1 MVVISLG
8 RIERLKEAHLNLEHT
23 KYRTVKSLSIWDHGD
38 HSGESIVVR
47 KAHGLAL
54 LLDETPP
61 IILDDELIIGLRTI
75 YGPIEEG
82 MNVLGGYGEVPV
94 NPATRHGL
102 FVYPRYLTDGERV
115 EAEAAGIRE
124 GSCTSHVPY
133 GAQKLMT
140 LGFRGIEEQAR
151 KRLEELETDT
161 PRDQAGIDFLR
172 AAIITLQA
180 STSFVLKHAEEAGR
194 LAQETGDPGRRAELE
209 EISETCRWVSSRPP
223 RGFHEAVQL
232 YWLASV
238 VTLLENQGF
247 TPLGRIDQDL
257 GPILE
262 RDLEKGVIT
271 RDEAL
276 ELLEC
281 LWIKLNI
288 DDDLTTD
295 SCRNIMLLG
304 QDSEGRDA
312 TNELT
317 YLCLEASAILRLTDP
332 KVNVRFHPG
341 SPPEL
346 WERCVEMVK
355 LGLGGFPAFFN
366 DEAIIPGL
374 IRMGVPVEDARLY
387 SCDGC
392 QEIIV
397 PGKGDFYPVFTAV
410 NFLECLH
417 HTMGMP
423 SIPEGEEYKAI
434 SSSAVV
440 ITREQGE
447 AKSHASFQE
456 FMEEYE
462 RQIDR
467 AIVDTV
473 SSGNARDSALA
484 KYSPVPFLSSTLEG
498 CIENARGKSDGGT
511 TYNFT
516 GCNGQCFANAVNS
529 LAVVKKLVYDDGEIT
544 LDGLR
549 EALLA
554 DWEGYERLRQR
565 AINRVPKYGN
575 DDDYVDSL
583 AVRVAGHFIEG
594 VIGNRNPRGGPYYPG
609 IYTFH
614 HISKGISLS
623 ASPDGRRAQ
632 DSVATHISPVAG
644 TDTSGPTLALNS
656 ALKIY
661 ALAPPEGSALGL
673 RFHPS
678 AVRGEAGTRNL
689 TSFTK
694 AFMERG
700 GYQIQFNVV
709 DAETLRAAQLD
720 PESHRS
726 LVVRVWGFS
735 AYFVTLTKAYQD
747 EIIARTAH
755 GL

>member
-1 MVVISLG
+1 MG
-8 RIERLKEAHLNLEHT
+8 RIEKLKEAHLNLEHT
-23 KYRTVKSLSIWDHGD
+23 KYRTVKDLSIWDHGD
-38 HSGESIVVR
+38 HSGEPIVVR

-82 MNVLGGYGEVPV
+82 MNVFGGCGELPV
-94 NPATRHGL
+94 NPATRHSL
-102 FVYPRYLTDGERV
+102 FAYPLYLTDGERA
-115 EAEAAGIRE
+115 EAEAAGIME

-133 GAQKLMT
+133 GAEKVMT
-140 LGFRGIEEQAR
+140 LGFGGIEEQAR
-151 KRLEELETDT
+151 KRLKELEAGS

-180 STSFVLKHAEEAGR
+180 STRFALKHADEAAR
-194 LAQETGDPGRRAELE
+194 LAQETRDPDRRVELE
-209 EISETCRWVSSRPP
+209 KISEICRWVASRPP
-223 RGFHEAVQL
+223 RSFHEALQL
-232 YWLASV
+232 YWLATV
-238 VTLLENQGF
+238 VTNCENQGF
-247 TPLGRIDQDL
+247 IPLGRIDQDL
-257 GPILE
+257 DPIFK
-262 RDLEKGVIT
+262 RDLERWTIT

-295 SCRNIMLLG
+295 SCRNIMLSG

-317 YLCLEASAILRLTDP
+317 YLCLEASANLRLTDP
-332 KVNVRFHPG
+332 KVNVRFHTG

-355 LGLGGFPAFFN
+355 LGMGGFPTFFN
-366 DEAIIPGL
+366 DEAIIPGFL
-374 IRMGVPVEDARLY
+374 RMGVPVEDARLY

-392 QEIIV
+392 QEIII
-397 PGKGDFYPVFTAV
+397 PGKGDFYPVYTSV

-417 HTMGMP
+417 HTLGMP
-423 SIPEGEEYKAI
+423 SSPEGEEYKAV

-440 ITREQGE
+440 LTRKAEE
-447 AKSHASFQE
+447 AKSLSSFQE

-467 AIVDTV
+467 AIEDTV
-473 SSGNARDSALA
+473 SSGNSRDAALA
-484 KYSPVPFLSSTLEG
+484 KFSPVPFLSSTLEG

-516 GCNGQCFANAVNS
+516 GCNGQCFPNAVNS
-529 LAVVKKLVYDDGEIT
+529 LAAVKKLVYDDGEISIE
-544 LDGLR
+544 GLK
-549 EALLA
+549 EALLG

-583 AVRVAGHFIEG
+583 AVRVAGHFIDG
-594 VIGNRNPRGGPYYPG
+594 VMGNRNPRGGPYYPG

-614 HISKGISLS
+614 HVTKGMSLN
-623 ASPDGRRAQ
+623 ASPDGRRAR
-632 DSVATHISPVAG
+632 DSVASHISPVAG

-656 ALKIY
+656 ALRIY
-661 ALAPPEGSALGL
+661 ALGPPEGSALGL

-678 AVRGEAGTRNL
+678 AVRGEAGSRNL
-689 TSFTK
+689 TSFIK

-700 GYQIQFNVV
+700 GYEIQFNVV
-709 DAETLRAAQLD
+709 DGETLRAAQLD
-720 PESHRS
+720 PESYRS

-747 EIIARTAH
+747 EIIARTVH

>member
-1 MVVISLG
+1 VILLG
-8 RIERLKEAHLNLEHT
+8 RIERLKKSHLNLEHT
-23 KYRTVKSLSIWDHGD
+23 KHRTVKNLSIWDHGD
-38 HSGESIVVR
+38 YLGEPIVVR
-47 KAHGLAL
+47 KAQGLAL

-75 YGPIEEG
+75 YGSIKDG
-82 MNVLGGYGEVPV
+82 MNVFGGYGELPV
-94 NPATRHGL
+94 NPATRHSL
-102 FVYPRYLTDGERV
+102 FTYPQYLTKGERA
-115 EAEAAGIRE
+115 EAEGAGIME

-133 GAQKLMT
+133 GAEKVMS
-140 LGFRGIEEQAR
+140 LGFGGIEKQVR
-151 KRLEELETDT
+151 KQLRELETDS

-180 STSFVLKHAEEAGR
+180 STRFTLKHGDESTR
-194 LAQETGDPGRRAELE
+194 IAQETSDPNRRIELE
-209 EISETCRWVSSRPP
+209 NISEICRRIASRPP
-223 RGFHEAVQL
+223 RSFHEALQL
-232 YWLASV
+232 YWLATV
-238 VTLLENQGF
+238 VTNCENQGF
-247 TPLGRIDQDL
+247 IPLGRIDQDL
-257 GPILE
+257 GPFLESDLE
-262 RDLEKGVIT
+262 RKTIT

-295 SCRNIMLLG
+295 SCRNIMLSG
-304 QDSEGRDA
+304 QDSEGRDV

-317 YLCLEASAILRLTDP
+317 YLCLEASANLGLTDP

-341 SPPEL
+341 SPQEL

-355 LGLGGFPAFFN
+355 LGMGGFPAFYN
-366 DEAIIPGL
+366 DEAIINGL
-374 IRMGVPVEDARLY
+374 LKMGIPIEDARLY

-392 QEIIV
+392 QEIII
-397 PGKGDFYPVFTAV
+397 PGKGDFYPVYTSV
-410 NFLECLH
+410 NLLECLH
-417 HTMGMP
+417 HTLAMP
-423 SIPEGEEYKAI
+423 SSPEGEEYKRV

-440 ITREQGE
+440 ITREHGE
-447 AKSHASFQE
+447 AKGYNSFRE
-456 FMEEYE
+456 FIEEYE

-467 AIVDTV
+467 GIEDAV
-473 SSGNARDSALA
+473 SSGNARDAALA

-498 CIENARGKSDGGT
+498 SIENARGKSDGGT

-516 GCNGQCFANAVNS
+516 GCNGQCFSNAVNS
-529 LAVVKKLVYDDGEIT
+529 LAAVKKLVYDDGEVT

-554 DWEGYERLRQR
+554 DWEGHERLRQR

-575 DDDYVDSL
+575 DNDYVDSL
-583 AVRVAGHFIEG
+583 AVRVASHFIDG
-594 VIGNRNPRGGPYYPG
+594 IMGNRNPRGGPYYPG

-614 HISKGISLS
+614 HVTKGMSLN
-623 ASPDGRRAQ
+623 ASPDGRRAR
-632 DSVATHISPVAG
+632 DSVASHISPVAG

-661 ALAPPEGSALGL
+661 ALGPPEGSALGL

-689 TSFTK
+689 TSFIK
-694 AFMERG
+694 AFMKRG
-700 GYQIQFNVV
+700 GYEIQFNVV
-709 DAETLRAAQLD
+709 DAETLKAAQLD
-720 PESHRS
+720 PDNYKS

-747 EIIARTAH
+747 ELIARTAH

>member
-1 MVVISLG
+1 LG

-23 KYRTVKSLSIWDHGD
+23 KYRTVKDLSIWDLGD
-38 HSGESIVVR
+38 YSGESIVVR
-47 KAHGLAL
+47 KSQGLAL
-54 LLDETPP
+54 LLDETSP

-75 YGPIEEG
+75 YGSIEEG
-82 MNVLGGYGEVPV
+82 MNVFGGYGELPV
-94 NPATRHGL
+94 NPATRHSL
-102 FVYPRYLTDGERV
+102 FAYPLYLTDGERA
-115 EAEAAGIRE
+115 EAEGAGIME

-133 GAQKLMT
+133 GAEKVMA
-140 LGFRGIEEQAR
+140 LGFGGIEEQAR
-151 KRLEELETDT
+151 KRLKELEAES

-180 STSFVLKHAEEAGR
+180 STRFALKHANEAVR
-194 LAQETGDPGRRAELE
+194 LAQETGDPGRRLELE
-209 EISETCRWVSSRPP
+209 EISEICHWVASRPP
-223 RGFHEAVQL
+223 RSFHEALQL
-232 YWLASV
+232 YWLATV
-238 VTLLENQGF
+238 VTNCENQGF
-247 TPLGRIDQDL
+247 IPLGRIDQDL
-257 GPILE
+257 GPLLKS
-262 RDLEKGVIT
+262 DLEKGVIT

-295 SCRNIMLLG
+295 SCRNIMLSG

-317 YLCLEASAILRLTDP
+317 HLCLEASADLRLTDP

-346 WERCVEMVK
+346 WERCIEMVK
-355 LGLGGFPAFFN
+355 LGMGGFPAFYN
-366 DEAIIPGL
+366 DDAIIPGL
-374 IRMGVPVEDARLY
+374 LRMGVPIEDARLY

-392 QEIIV
+392 QEIII
-397 PGKGDFYPVFTAV
+397 PGKGDFYPVYTSV
-410 NFLECLH
+410 NLLECLH
-417 HTMGMP
+417 HTLGMQ
-423 SIPEGEEYKAI
+423 SSPEGEEYRAV
-434 SSSAVV
+434 SSAAMVSQ
-440 ITREQGE
+440 RKPEE
-447 AKSHASFQE
+447 AKSHGSFQD
-456 FMEEYE
+456 FMEEFE
-462 RQIDR
+462 RQIDGVIED
-467 AIVDTV
+467 AV
-473 SSGNARDSALA
+473 SSGNARDAALA

-516 GCNGQCFANAVNS
+516 GCNGQCFSNAVNS
-529 LAVVKKLVYDDGEIT
+529 LASVKKLVYEEGEVT

-549 EALLA
+549 EALLT
-554 DWEGYERLRQR
+554 DWEGHERLRQR

-583 AVRVAGHFIEG
+583 AVRVAGHFIDG
-594 VIGNRNPRGGPYYPG
+594 VMGNRNPRGGPYYPG
-609 IYTFH
+609 VFTFH
-614 HISKGISLS
+614 HVTKGMSMN
-623 ASPDGRRAQ
+623 ASPDGRKAR
-632 DSVATHISPVAG
+632 DSVASHISPVAG

-661 ALAPPEGSALGL
+661 ALGPPEGSALGL
-673 RFHPS
+673 RFHSS
-678 AVRGEAGTRNL
+678 AVRGESGTKNL
-689 TSFTK
+689 TSFIK

-700 GYQIQFNVV
+700 GYEIQFNVV
-709 DAETLRAAQLD
+709 DAETLKAAQLD
-720 PESHRS
+720 PDSYRS

-747 EIIARTAH
+747 ELIARTAH